1 MTIVVQYVE
10 NNDDVDTQKPVRYS
24 QSPTP
29 QQPSF
34 FFKNL
39 FFNCR
44 KIALQ
49 YCVGFWHTTSQISHN
64 YIYVLSLPLL
74 TPTHPTAGSSQW
86 APGWVL
92 CAAYSHFQQTI
103 YSTHDSSYVSIL
115 LSQFVPPSSSP
126 AVSTRLFSIF
136 TSLFLPCIQVLY

>member
-1 MTIVVQYVE
+1 MWTLRNQSDIAKALLHSNQASFLKIYFLIAGKLLYNIVLVSG
-10 NNDDVDTQKPVRYS
+10 TQHRESV
-24 QSPTP
+24 
-29 QQPSF
+29 
-34 FFKNL
+34 
-39 FFNCR
+39 
-44 KIALQ
+44 I
-49 YCVGFWHTTSQISHN
+49 II

-74 TPTHPTAGSSQW
+74 TPTHPTTGSSQW

-103 YSTHDSSYVSIL
+103 YFTQDSSYVSML

-136 TSLFLPCIQVLY
+136 TSLFLPCI